1 MEGMAWAGHHA
12 RHLLSSCRQGHER
25 GCHSPRYPPMCFQ
38 RRAPKPTRVER
49 AEFGVGPRPLIRVM
63 AIAGRYHYTHLAPTI
78 PLSLPTQAVSVSSV
92 HDKRGLKLHRPRR
105 RGVVHRKERRHTSAV
120 CCACCE
126 KVSSDQQRLFSAVC
140 CACCEKVSSEQQRL
154 FAAGLFAAGVL
165 PVGTIRLDSRFIG
178 G

>member
-1 MEGMAWAGHHA
+1 MEGMAWASHHA

-25 GCHSPRYPPMCFQ
+25 GCHSPRYPAPMCFQ

-126 KVSSDQQRLFSAVC
+126 KVSS
-140 CACCEKVSSEQQRL
+140 EQQRL